1 MYATHHLKKRGENIV
16 HSHLCYGLIC
26 CHMMITND
34 EGDIY
39 LSDKFDKIDDVI
51 RVLQLSNTFLEL
63 DGKCHEVKGIPRT

>member
-1 MYATHHLKKRGENIV
+1 
-16 HSHLCYGLIC
+16 
-26 CHMMITND
+26 MMITND